1 MGMRPPYSEYAP
13 PPIYIYPARTGP
25 RPGVHFSRTELFQL
39 FVAILLLSLAL
50 TLAQVSPFT
59 GGARFANSSGII
71 GLFFVAALVAVATGV
86 GLHEIAHKVIAQRYG
101 NWAEFRYN
109 LRGLGIAFMFAV
121 FGLIIAAPG
130 ATLVSGVVSR
140 QQNGRISAAGPVSN
154 ILVAVVFLIA
164 SATIMR
170 GVASFDLLL
179 LLARFIFVSTW
190 QINLILA
197 GFNMIPILPFDG
209 AKVWGWNKV
218 AWVGIVATV
227 VLLYV
232 IGVAFDLA
240 RT

>member
-1 MGMRPPYSEYAP
+1 MRGPRSDYAAP
-13 PPIYIYPARTGP
+13 PVYVYPTRTGP
-25 RPGVHFSRTELFQL
+25 KPGVHFSGIELFQL
-39 FVAILLLSLAL
+39 FVAIMLLSLAL
-50 TLAQVSPFT
+50 TLSQVSPFR
-59 GGARFANSSGII
+59 GGLQFTNSSAIV

-86 GLHEIAHKVIAQRYG
+86 GLHEIAHKIVAQRYG

-109 LRGLGIAFMFAV
+109 LRGLGIAFLFAV

-140 QQNGRISAAGPVSN
+140 QQNGRISAAGPISN
-154 ILVAVVFLIA
+154 ILVGVTFLIA
-164 SATIMR
+164 SATILR
-170 GVASFDLLL
+170 GADQTDLLQVL
-179 LLARFIFVSTW
+179 VRFIFVSTW

-209 AKVWGWNKV
+209 AKVWGWNKM

-232 IGVAFDLA
+232 TGVAFNLWA
-240 RT
+240 T